1 MIFIWFLVLFF
12 FLFILL
18 KSADYFID
26 NAILMGNTLKIPS
39 FVLGATV
46 IAFGTSLP
54 ELAVSISAIL
64 KDTPAIISGTVIGS
78 NISNVFFILGVAL
91 IIDSGFKVNFKENFT
106 TIIILIFVTALTSFF
121 LWDNFYSITEG
132 VISVVLLIL
141 YIVYI
146 VFFKKDF
153 EEEEENDA
161 VFSYKTV
168 LYIFLSGIGI
178 WLGAEFVIVA
188 IKKVAE
194 LMNIAEDVISLTVV
208 ALGTSLPE
216 LAVTIVAVKKKQYN
230 IVLGNIIGSNIFN
243 SLCVLGIP
251 VVVGHFTNHQYI
263 INDTI
268 FTNFSIPLMLLAVV
282 LVFVLSLFNKAS
294 KVFGFIFIG
303 FYILFILG
311 TFFDFNLLAF
321 FLANLDN

>member
-26 NAILMGNTLKIPS
+26 NAVLMGNTLKIPS

-91 IIDSGFKVNFKENFT
+91 IIGSGFKINFKENFT
-106 TIIILIFVTALTSFF
+106 TIIILIAVTVLISFF

-132 VISVVLLIL
+132 IISVVLLLL

-146 VFFKKDF
+146 VFFKKDD
-153 EEEEENDA
+153 EEEEDHQE
-161 VFSYKTV
+161 VFSYKTI
-168 LYIFLSGIGI
+168 LYIILSGIGI

-216 LAVTIVAVKKKQYN
+216 LAVTIVSVRKKKYQ

-251 VVVGHFTNHQYI
+251 VVIGHFTGHEYRI
-263 INDTI
+263 YDAI
-268 FTNFSIPLMLLAVV
+268 FTTFSIPLMLLSVFLV
-282 LVFVLSLFNKAS
+282 LVLSLFNKAS
-294 KVFGFIFIG
+294 KVFGFVFIALYIF
-303 FYILFILG
+303 FIIG
-311 TFFDFNLLAF
+311 TFFNL
-321 FLANLDN
+321 NLFEIF